1 MRDYY
6 EILGVSKDADPNSIK
21 KAYRKVAMK
30 YHPDKNQG
38 DKAAEEK
45 FKEAAEAYGIL
56 NDNEKRQ
63 RYDQF
68 GHAGVNQNAGGG
80 FHNMDINDI
89 FSSFGDIFGGG
100 AGGGFGDIFGGGGQR
115 RSRQQRR
122 GADLK
127 LTLALTL
134 EDIYEGS
141 QKTVKIKRFE
151 KCKPCG
157 GSGAEGEAKP
167 DTCSSCQGSGEIRQV
182 QRSFLGQIVNVQ
194 PCHHCSGKGT
204 IISNPCK
211 TCHGD
216 GRVKNTVNVDIE
228 VPAGVS
234 RGNYMTMSGDGNRG
248 PNNTASGDLVVYFD
262 EKEHELFVRD
272 VNDIFLDCWID
283 YPMAVFGGSVEVPTL
298 SGKVNLKIPAGIKS
312 GQILRLKGK
321 GIPEVNS
328 QRNGDELVKIN
339 IKTPSKYSKS
349 VRKLLEALRK
359 ELDDGATFSKFN

>member
-6 EILGVSKDADPNSIK
+6 EILGVSKDADANSIK

-38 DKAAEEK
+38 DKAAEEN

-68 GHAGVNQNAGGG
+68 GHAGVNQSAGGG
-80 FHNMDINDI
+80 FHNMDMNDI

-100 AGGGFGDIFGGGGQR
+100 GGGGGFSDIFGGGQR
-115 RSRQQRR
+115 RSSQQRR
-122 GADLK
+122 GGDLK

-151 KCKPCG
+151 KCDPCS
-157 GSGAEGEAKP
+157 GSGAEGEAQP
-167 DTCSSCQGSGEIRQV
+167 SRCSSCQGTGEIRQI

-211 TCHGD
+211 TCSGA
-216 GRVKNTVNVDIE
+216 GRVKNTVSVDIE
-228 VPAGVS
+228 VPSGVS

-248 PNNTASGDLVVYFD
+248 PNNTESGDLVVYFD
-262 EKEHELFVRD
+262 EKEHDLFVRD
-272 VNDIFLDCWID
+272 INDIFLDCWID

-321 GIPEVNS
+321 GIPEVNRH
-328 QRNGDELVKIN
+328 RNGDELVKMN

-349 VRKLLEALRK
+349 VRKLLEGLRK

>member
-6 EILGVSKDADPNSIK
+6 DILDVSKDADINTIK

-38 DKAAEEK
+38 DKGAEEK

-56 NDNEKRQ
+56 NDSEKRQ

-68 GHAGVNQNAGGG
+68 GHAGINQGAGGG
-80 FHNMDINDI
+80 FHNMDMNDI

-100 AGGGFGDIFGGGGQR
+100 GGFGDIFGGGQR
-115 RSRQQRR
+115 RSRQQQQ
-122 GADLK
+122 GGDLK

-134 EDIYEGS
+134 EEIYAGA

-151 KCKPCG
+151 TCEPCS

-167 DTCSSCQGSGEIRQV
+167 STCSSCQGTGEIRQV

-194 PCHHCSGKGT
+194 PCHQCSGKGQ

-211 TCHGD
+211 TCRGD
-216 GRVKNTVNVDIE
+216 GRVKNTVSVDIE
-228 VPAGVS
+228 APSGVS

-262 EKEHELFVRD
+262 EKEHDLFVRD

-321 GIPEVNS
+321 GIPEVNRH
-328 QRNGDELVKIN
+328 RNGDELVKVN
-339 IKTPSKYSKS
+339 IKTPTKYSKS
-349 VRKLLEALRK
+349 VRKLLDGLRK

>member
-6 EILGVSKDADPNSIK
+6 EILDVPKDADTNTIK

-38 DKAAEEK
+38 DKGAEEK

-56 NDNEKRQ
+56 NDSEKRQ

-68 GHAGVNQNAGGG
+68 GHAGVNQGAGGG
-80 FHNMDINDI
+80 FHNMDMNDI

-100 AGGGFGDIFGGGGQR
+100 SGFGDIFGGNQR
-115 RSRQQRR
+115 RSHQQ
-122 GADLK
+122 GGGDLK

-134 EDIYEGS
+134 EEIYLGAH
-141 QKTVKIKRFE
+141 KTVKIKRFE
-151 KCKPCG
+151 TCEPCNG
-157 GSGAEGEAKP
+157 FGTEGESKP
-167 DTCSSCQGSGEIRQV
+167 SKCSSCQGTGEIRQV

-194 PCHHCSGKGT
+194 PCNQCLGKGQ
-204 IISNPCK
+204 IILNPCK
-211 TCHGD
+211 TCRGD
-216 GRVKNTVNVDIE
+216 GRVKNTVSIDIE
-228 VPAGVS
+228 VPSGVS
-234 RGNYMTMSGDGNRG
+234 RGNYMTMSGDGNMG

-262 EKEHELFVRD
+262 EKEHDLFVRD

-321 GIPEVNS
+321 GISEVNRH
-328 QRNGDELVKIN
+328 RNGDELVKIN
-339 IKTPSKYSKS
+339 IKTPTRYSKS
-349 VRKLLEALRK
+349 VRKLLDGLRK
-359 ELDDGATFSKFN
+359 ELDDGVTFSKFS

>member
-6 EILGVSKDADPNSIK
+6 EILGVSKDADANSIK

-38 DKAAEEK
+38 DKAAEEN

-68 GHAGVNQNAGGG
+68 GHAGVNQSAGGG
-80 FHNMDINDI
+80 FHNMDMNDI
-89 FSSFGDIFGGG
+89 FSSFGDIFGSGG
-100 AGGGFGDIFGGGGQR
+100 GGGFSDIFGGGQR
-115 RSRQQRR
+115 RSSQQRR
-122 GADLK
+122 GGDLK

-151 KCKPCG
+151 KCDPCS
-157 GSGAEGEAKP
+157 GSGAEGEAQPSK
-167 DTCSSCQGSGEIRQV
+167 CSSCQGTGEIRQI

-211 TCHGD
+211 TCSGA
-216 GRVKNTVNVDIE
+216 GRVKNTVSVDIE
-228 VPAGVS
+228 VPSGVS

-262 EKEHELFVRD
+262 EKEHDLFVRD
-272 VNDIFLDCWID
+272 INDIFLDCWID

-328 QRNGDELVKIN
+328 QRNGDELVKMN

-349 VRKLLEALRK
+349 VRKLLEGLRN
-359 ELDDGATFSKFN
+359 ELDDGATFSKFK

>member
-6 EILGVSKDADPNSIK
+6 EILGVSKDADANSIK

-38 DKAAEEK
+38 DKAAEEN

-68 GHAGVNQNAGGG
+68 GHAGVNQSAGGG
-80 FHNMDINDI
+80 FHNMDMNDI

-100 AGGGFGDIFGGGGQR
+100 GGGGFSDIFGGGQR
-115 RSRQQRR
+115 RSSQQRR
-122 GADLK
+122 GGDLK
-127 LTLALTL
+127 PTLALTL

-151 KCKPCG
+151 KCDPCS
-157 GSGAEGEAKP
+157 GSGAEGEAQPSK
-167 DTCSSCQGSGEIRQV
+167 CSSCQGTGEIRQI

-211 TCHGD
+211 TCSGA
-216 GRVKNTVNVDIE
+216 GRVKNTVSVDIE
-228 VPAGVS
+228 VPSGVS

-262 EKEHELFVRD
+262 EKEHDLFVRD
-272 VNDIFLDCWID
+272 INDIFLDCWID

-321 GIPEVNS
+321 GIPEVNR
-328 QRNGDELVKIN
+328 QRNGDELVKMN

-349 VRKLLEALRK
+349 VRKLLEGLRN
-359 ELDDGATFSKFN
+359 ELDDGAIFSKFK

>member
-6 EILGVSKDADPNSIK
+6 DILDVSKDADTNTIK

-38 DKAAEEK
+38 DKGAEEK

-56 NDNEKRQ
+56 NDSEKRQ

-68 GHAGVNQNAGGG
+68 GHAGVNQGAGGG
-80 FHNMDINDI
+80 FHNMDMNDI

-100 AGGGFGDIFGGGGQR
+100 GGFGDIFGGGQR
-115 RSRQQRR
+115 RSHQQQR
-122 GADLK
+122 GGDLK

-134 EDIYEGS
+134 EEIYVGA

-151 KCKPCG
+151 TCEPCG

-167 DTCSSCQGSGEIRQV
+167 STCSSCQGTGEIRQV

-194 PCHHCSGKGT
+194 PCNQCSGKGQ

-211 TCHGD
+211 VCHGD
-216 GRVKNTVNVDIE
+216 GRVKNTVSVDIE
-228 VPAGVS
+228 APSGVS

-262 EKEHELFVRD
+262 EKEHDLFVRD

-321 GIPEVNS
+321 GIPEVNRH
-328 QRNGDELVKIN
+328 RNGDELVKVN
-339 IKTPSKYSKS
+339 IKTPTRYSKS
-349 VRKLLEALRK
+349 VRKLLDGLRK

>member
-6 EILGVSKDADPNSIK
+6 EILGVSKDADANSIK

-30 YHPDKNQG
+30 FHPDKNQG

-68 GHAGVNQNAGGG
+68 GHAGVNQSAGGG
-80 FHNMDINDI
+80 FHNMDMNDI

-100 AGGGFGDIFGGGGQR
+100 SGGGGFGDIFGGGQR
-115 RSRQQRR
+115 QSHQQRR
-122 GADLK
+122 GGDLK
-127 LTLALTL
+127 ITLALTL
-134 EDIYEGS
+134 EDIYEGA

-151 KCKPCG
+151 TCEPCS
-157 GSGAEGEAKP
+157 GSGAEGEAQP
-167 DTCSSCQGSGEIRQV
+167 HTCSSCQGTGEIRQI

-194 PCHHCSGKGT
+194 PCHNCSGKGT

-211 TCHGD
+211 TCRGD
-216 GRVKNTVNVDIE
+216 GRVKNTVSIDIE
-228 VPAGVS
+228 VPSGVS
-234 RGNYMTMSGDGNRG
+234 RGNYMTMSGEGNRG
-248 PNNTASGDLVVYFD
+248 PNNISSGDLMVYFD
-262 EKEHELFVRD
+262 EKEHDLFVRD
-272 VNDIFLDCWID
+272 INDIFLDCWID
-283 YPMAVFGGSVEVPTL
+283 YPMAVFGGSIEVPTL

-321 GIPEVNS
+321 GVPEVNNR
-328 QRNGDELVKIN
+328 RNGDELIKVN

-349 VRKLLEALRK
+349 VRKLLEGLRK